1 MNPAPAILGFARIA
15 ALSLVLSGTAL
26 SAQTIVDD
34 NFTTLGEDVA
44 LNGRTPSTTTTGVN
58 NWIATAG
65 FAGSASGTIDTFG
78 SGGTAT
84 IELPALTS
92 GNIYQLSAD
101 ILVNNAT
108 STQWLGIGFLN
119 VSPTSSST
127 TVVNASSTRGAIFI
141 RGNGQAQVYS
151 SANSLL
157 AATDTEAFTPG
168 TPHNLRLIFDTTIN
182 NAWTLA
188 AYVDGTLIDL
198 NPGNPESVTH
208 TYVSNPT
215 LTRIGFSA
223 SSSIP
228 VGSLVDNVSLT
239 IIPEPAAAGFI
250 ALAPLALAFFRRR
263 RNTD

>member
-15 ALSLVLSGTAL
+15 AL

-58 NWIATAG
+58 NWIANAG

-151 SANSLL
+151 SANSLIT
-157 AATDTEAFTPG
+157 ATASGAFTEG
-168 TPHNLRLIFDTTIN
+168 AMHNLRLIMDTTDE

-188 AYVDGTLIDL
+188 AFVNDTQIDL
-198 NPGNPESVTH
+198 NPGDESGVVY
-208 TYVSNPT
+208 TYVGDLT

-228 VGSLVDNVSLT
+228 TGSLVDNVSFSILPN
-239 IIPEPAAAGFI
+239 IPEPSAAGVLLGLG
-250 ALAPLALAFFRRR
+250 ALGLCVLRRKR
-263 RNTD
+263 